1 MISVRSVKSV
11 LPVFLLASA
20 AVTSGAAAQTLSVA
34 ENTPDTENEPSKKQT
49 SKASSKPEIVVVTA
63 TGRSSASASTKTRT
77 PIIESPQTITIVNR
91 EEIELRASPS
101 VADALAYV
109 AGVQAQPQGVD
120 SRVDEVSV
128 RGFGAGG
135 FSSNNNFVDGLRLPS
150 GGQWTRTSFDPFALQ
165 QIEVLKGPSGALYG
179 QTAPGGVVNLVT
191 KRPTAKSEGEFFIQG
206 SGFTNLDNG
215 QGQASG
221 DVSGKLNKSGTVL
234 GRVVA
239 LAKYGGTQVNSV
251 NTGRY
256 YFSPSLTWHITPK
269 QPGRSWRSTSA
280 TKGGLRSSFCLPQ
293 AHFMRLMAAIS
304 KMMPILA
311 NQNGIRL
318 TVTKP
323 LSGLL
328 LSTALI
334 NTLVCAIIPA
344 TLT

>member
-221 DVSGKLNKSGTVL
+221 DISGKLNKSGTVL

-256 YFSPSLTWHITPK
+256 YFSPSLTWHITP
-269 QPGRSWRSTSA
+269 QTTWTLLAQYQRDQ
-280 TKGGLRSSFCLPQ
+280 GGVYVPVFACHR
-293 AHFMRLMAAIS
+293 H
-304 KMMPILA
+304 
-311 NQNGIRL
+311 
-318 TVTKP
+318 
-323 LSGLL
+323 
-328 LSTALI
+328 
-334 NTLVCAIIPA
+334 TLCV
-344 TLT
+344 